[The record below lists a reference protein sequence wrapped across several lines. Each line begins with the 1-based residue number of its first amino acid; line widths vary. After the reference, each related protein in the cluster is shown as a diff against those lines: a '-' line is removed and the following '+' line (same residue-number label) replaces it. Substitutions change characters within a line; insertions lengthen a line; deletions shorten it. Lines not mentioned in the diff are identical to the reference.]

1 MNYAAFRLL
10 FKNYFYEQLKLNFGL
25 NSTFKAFFLRH

>member
-25 NSTFKAFFLRH
+25 ESSFKG

>member
-1 MNYAAFRLL
+1 MNYVAFRLL

-25 NSTFKAFFLRH
+25 NSVFLG

>member
-25 NSTFKAFFLRH
+25 NSVFLG